1 MGDFL
6 LKDKILWGK
15 KCDPLDV
22 LLGEPPPQ
30 WGQEKLTPP
39 HLEWVLRK
47 GFFECN
53 AMIRKRSFET

>member
-1 MGDFL
+1 MGTGERRSGDFL

-30 WGQEKLTPP
+30 WGQEELAPP
-39 HLEWVLRK
+39 HLEMVHK
-47 GFFECN
+47 
-53 AMIRKRSFET
+53 KRIF